1 MIQWHQNHFALSI
14 IILDIDFD
22 TKSNANDNKARI
34 NYHLRV
40 VIICHERPF
49 VLVYNRIFSP
59 NETEFH

>member
-1 MIQWHQNHFALSI
+1 MLQDDFTMSVIHL
-14 IILDIDFD
+14 ILIFVHIL
-22 TKSNANDNKARI
+22 NANDNKARI

-49 VLVYNRIFSP
+49 VLVYNRMFEP